1 MAVNDLTFNQLATV
15 LTAITAQATGSSA
28 IAVTDTSSFVTVGQT
43 ALKAG
48 YDVLNTAVSQVLSKT
63 IFSIRPY
70 RSKFQSM
77 EVSEQRWGN
86 IVRKLTAIDKPIQED
101 DRFKLVEGQ
110 AIDPFKVSKPL
121 ALEEQFLGQ
130 NVYQIT
136 RSIYKDQLDQAF
148 TSVEGLNNF
157 VTMIMTNI
165 ADQLEQARE
174 TTKRETLV
182 NLISAIIGPYNGVT
196 GQNIKLVTEY
206 NAYLGLTGQNV
217 LTWAG
222 IKADADHFQRFMR
235 FAYARMAA
243 VSSMLT
249 ERSIKYHANISGKEV
264 MRHTP
269 YENQRVYMLA
279 QERYDMEAQVLADAY
294 HDNYLRLADV
304 ETVNFWQS
312 IGTPDTI
319 NNTPGYLT
327 LSGGNA
333 GTIAKA
339 SAVNKGGVFAVIMDE
354 DAAGISLANE
364 WSDSIWNPIG
374 GYANYVFH
382 TTCRYWNSF
391 LENAVV
397 FTLD

>member
-1 MAVNDLTFNQLATV
+1 MAVNDLNFNQLATV
-15 LTAITAQATGSSA
+15 LQAITAQATGASA
-28 IAVTDTSSFVTVGQT
+28 IAVTDTSSFVTIGQT

-48 YDVLNTAVSQVLSKT
+48 YDVLNTAVSQVLSKS

-86 IVRKLTAIDKPIQED
+86 ITRKLTPIDKPIQED
-101 DRFKLVEGQ
+101 DRFKLVDGQ
-110 AIDPFKVSKPL
+110 AIDPFKVNKPL
-121 ALEEQFLGQ
+121 ALEEQFRGQ

-182 NLISAIIGPYNGVT
+182 NLISAIIGNYT
-196 GQNIKLVTEY
+196 SQNVKLVTEY
-206 NAYLGLTGQNV
+206 NAYLGLTGQNA

-235 FAYARMAA
+235 FAYARLAS

-249 ERSIKYHANISGKEV
+249 ERSLKYHANISGKEV

-294 HDNYLRLADV
+294 HDNYLRLADA
-304 ETVNFWQS
+304 ETINFWQS
-312 IGTPDTI
+312 INTPDTI
-319 NNTPGYLT
+319 NNTPSYLV
-327 LSGGNA
+327 LSGNNA
-333 GTIAKA
+333 GTVAKG
-339 SAVNKGGVFAVIMDE
+339 SAVNKAGVFAVIMDE

-364 WSDSIWNPIG
+364 WADSIWNPVG
-374 GYANYVFH
+374 GYANHVFH

-391 LENAVV
+391 SENAVV

>member
-15 LTAITAQATGSSA
+15 LTAITAQATGSGA

-63 IFSIRPY
+63 IYSIRPY

-110 AIDPFKVSKPL
+110 SIDPFKVNKPL

-148 TSVEGLNNF
+148 TSVEGLNSF

-182 NLISAIIGPYNGVT
+182 NLVSAIIGPYNGVT
-196 GQNIKLVTEY
+196 GQNVKLVTEY

-312 IGTPDTI
+312 ISTPDTI

-327 LSGGNA
+327 LSGGSV

-354 DAAGISLANE
+354 DAAGISVANE
-364 WSDSIWNPIG
+364 WADSIWNPVG
-374 GYANYVFH
+374 GYANHVFH

-391 LENAVV
+391 TENAVV

>member
-48 YDVLNTAVSQVLSKT
+48 YDVLNTAVSQVLSKS

-86 IVRKLTAIDKPIQED
+86 ITRKLTAIDKPIQED
-101 DRFKLVEGQ
+101 DRFKLVDGQ
-110 AIDPFKVSKPL
+110 AIDPFKVNKPL

-182 NLISAIIGPYNGVT
+182 NLISAIIGNYT
-196 GQNIKLVTEY
+196 AQNIKLVSEY
-206 NAYLGLTGQNV
+206 NTYLGLTGQNA

-235 FAYARMAA
+235 FAYARLAS

-249 ERSIKYHANISGKEV
+249 ERSLKYHANISGKEV

-294 HDNYLRLADV
+294 HDNYLRLADA
-304 ETVNFWQS
+304 ETINFWQS
-312 IGTPDTI
+312 INTPGAI
-319 NNTPGYLT
+319 NNTPSYLV
-327 LSGGNA
+327 LSGTNA
-333 GTIAKA
+333 GTVAKG
-339 SAVNKGGVFAVIMDE
+339 SAVNKDGVFAVIMDE
-354 DAAGISLANE
+354 DAAGISLTNE
-364 WSDSIWNPIG
+364 WADSIWNPVG
-374 GYANYVFH
+374 GYANHVFH

-391 LENAVV
+391 SENAVV

>member
-15 LTAITAQATGSSA
+15 LTAITAQATGASA

-86 IVRKLTAIDKPIQED
+86 ITRKLTAIDKPIQED
-101 DRFKLVEGQ
+101 DRFKLVDGQ
-110 AIDPFKVSKPL
+110 AIDPFKVNKPL
-121 ALEEQFLGQ
+121 ALEEQFRGK

-182 NLISAIIGPYNGVT
+182 NLISAIIGNYT
-196 GQNIKLVTEY
+196 SQNVKLVTEY
-206 NAYLGLTGQNV
+206 NAYLGLSGAEA

-222 IKADADHFQRFMR
+222 IKANADHFQRFMR
-235 FAYARMAA
+235 FAYARLAS

-249 ERSIKYHANISGKEV
+249 ERSLKYHANISGKEV

-294 HDNYLRLADV
+294 HDNYLRLADA
-304 ETVNFWQS
+304 ETINFWQS
-312 IGTPDTI
+312 INTPDTI
-319 NNTPGYLT
+319 NNTPSYLV
-327 LSGGNA
+327 LSGTNA
-333 GTIAKA
+333 GTVAKG
-339 SAVNKGGVFAVIMDE
+339 SAVNKAGVFAVIMDE

-364 WSDSIWNPIG
+364 WADSIWNPVG
-374 GYANYVFH
+374 GYANHVFH

-391 LENAVV
+391 SENAVV

>member
-15 LTAITAQATGSSA
+15 LTAITAQATGASP
-28 IAVTDTSSFVTVGQT
+28 IAVTDTSTFVSVGQT

-48 YDVLNTAVSQVLSKT
+48 YDVLNTAVSQVMSKT

-70 RSKFQSM
+70 RSKFQGM
-77 EVSEQRWGN
+77 EVSQQRFGN
-86 IVRKLTAIDKPIQED
+86 ITRKLTAIDKPIQED

-110 AIDPFKVSKPL
+110 AIDPFKVNKPL
-121 ALEEQFLGQ
+121 ALEEQFVGQ

-165 ADQLEQARE
+165 SDQLEQARE

-196 GQNIKLVTEY
+196 GQNVKLVTEY

-222 IKADADHFQRFMR
+222 IKGNADQFQRFMR
-235 FAYARMAA
+235 FAYARIAA
-243 VSSMLT
+243 MSSMLT
-249 ERSIKYHANISGKEV
+249 ERSQQYHANITGKEV

-269 YENQRVYMLA
+269 YENQRVYILA

-294 HDNYLRLADV
+294 HDNYLRLADA
-304 ETVNFWQS
+304 ETINFWQS
-312 IGTPDTI
+312 ISTPDTI
-319 NNTPGYLT
+319 NNTPAYLV
-327 LSGGNA
+327 LSGGSV
-333 GTIAKA
+333 GTVAKG
-339 SAVNKGGVFAVIMDE
+339 SAVNKGGVFAMIMDE
-354 DAAGISLANE
+354 DAAGITLANE
-364 WSDSIWNPIG
+364 WADSIWNPVG
-374 GYANYVFH
+374 GYANHVFH

-391 LENAVV
+391 TENAVV

>member
-1 MAVNDLTFNQLATV
+1 MAVNDLNFNQLATV
-15 LTAITAQATGSSA
+15 LQAITAQATGASA
-28 IAVTDTSSFVTVGQT
+28 IAVTDTSSFVTIGQT

-48 YDVLNTAVSQVLSKT
+48 YDVLNTAVSQVLSKS

-86 IVRKLTAIDKPIQED
+86 ITRKLTPIDKPIQED
-101 DRFKLVEGQ
+101 DRFKLVDGQ
-110 AIDPFKVSKPL
+110 AIDPFKVNKPL
-121 ALEEQFLGQ
+121 ALEEQFRGQ

-182 NLISAIIGPYNGVT
+182 NLISAIIGNYT
-196 GQNIKLVTEY
+196 SQNVKLVTEY
-206 NAYLGLTGQNV
+206 NAYLGLTGQNA

-235 FAYARMAA
+235 FAYARLAS

-249 ERSIKYHANISGKEV
+249 ERSLKYHANISGKEV

-294 HDNYLRLADV
+294 HDNYLRLADA
-304 ETVNFWQS
+304 ETINFWQS
-312 IGTPDTI
+312 INTPDTI
-319 NNTPGYLT
+319 NNTPSYLV
-327 LSGGNA
+327 LSGANA
-333 GTIAKA
+333 GTVATG
-339 SAVNKGGVFAVIMDE
+339 SAVNKAGVFAVIMDE
-354 DAAGISLANE
+354 DAAGISLTNE
-364 WSDSIWNPIG
+364 WADSIWNPVG
-374 GYANYVFH
+374 GYANHVFH

-391 LENAVV
+391 SENAVV

>member
-15 LTAITAQATGSSA
+15 LTAITAQATGSSP

-63 IFSIRPY
+63 IYSIRPY

-110 AIDPFKVSKPL
+110 SIDPFKVNKPL

-148 TSVEGLNNF
+148 TSVEGLNSF

-182 NLISAIIGPYNGVT
+182 NLVSAIIGPYNGVT

-206 NAYLGLTGQNV
+206 NAYLGLSGQNV

-249 ERSIKYHANISGKEV
+249 ERSIKYHANITGKEV

-312 IGTPDTI
+312 ISTPDTI

-327 LSGGNA
+327 LSGGNV

-354 DAAGISLANE
+354 DAAGISVANE
-364 WSDSIWNPIG
+364 WADSIWNPVG
-374 GYANYVFH
+374 GYANHVFH

-391 LENAVV
+391 TENAVV

>member
-15 LTAITAQATGSSA
+15 LQAITAQATGASA

-48 YDVLNTAVSQVLSKT
+48 YDVLNTAVSQVLSKS

-86 IVRKLTAIDKPIQED
+86 ITRKLTAIDKPIQED
-101 DRFKLVEGQ
+101 DRFKLVDGQ
-110 AIDPFKVSKPL
+110 AIDPFKVNKPL

-165 ADQLEQARE
+165 SDQLEQARE

-182 NLISAIIGPYNGVT
+182 NLISAIIGNYT
-196 GQNIKLVTEY
+196 SQNIKLVTEY
-206 NAYLGLTGQNV
+206 NAYLGLSGANA

-222 IKADADHFQRFMR
+222 IKASADHFQRFMR
-235 FAYARMAA
+235 FAYARLAS

-249 ERSIKYHANISGKEV
+249 ERSLKYHANISGKEV

-294 HDNYLRLADV
+294 HDNYLRLADA
-304 ETVNFWQS
+304 ETINFWQS
-312 IGTPDTI
+312 INTPDTI
-319 NNTPGYLT
+319 NNTPSYLV
-327 LSGGNA
+327 LSGTNA
-333 GTIAKA
+333 GTVAKG
-339 SAVNKGGVFAVIMDE
+339 SAVNKAGVFAVIMDE

-364 WSDSIWNPIG
+364 WADSIWNPVG
-374 GYANYVFH
+374 GYANHVFH

-391 LENAVV
+391 SENAVV

>member
-1 MAVNDLTFNQLATV
+1 
-15 LTAITAQATGSSA
+15 
-28 IAVTDTSSFVTVGQT
+28 
-43 ALKAG
+43 
-48 YDVLNTAVSQVLSKT
+48 
-63 IFSIRPY
+63 
-70 RSKFQSM
+70 M

-86 IVRKLTAIDKPIQED
+86 ITRKLTAIDKPIQED

-110 AIDPFKVSKPL
+110 AIDPFKVNKPL

-182 NLISAIIGPYNGVT
+182 NLVSAIIGPYNGVT
-196 GQNIKLVTEY
+196 GQNVKLVTEY

-235 FAYARMAA
+235 FAYARMAS

-249 ERSIKYHANISGKEV
+249 ERSLKYHANISGKEV

-312 IGTPDTI
+312 INTPDTI
-319 NNTPGYLT
+319 NNTPGYLM
-327 LSGGNA
+327 LSGANA

-364 WSDSIWNPIG
+364 WADSIWNPVG
-374 GYANYVFH
+374 GYANHVFH

-391 LENAVV
+391 TENTVV